1 MRDSRTLPE
10 TAVRV
15 GGNGQPRRIGGR
27 PDTRVGIT
35 KQAASQLIDTLV
47 VRGYVERQDNPD
59 DRGRRTIEL
68 TDRGRAA
75 ATAVR
80 SGVEAVDAELAQ
92 LMSPAGLVG
101 LRAGLEALADIRAR
115 TEEGS

>member
-15 GGNGQPRRIGGR
+15 GGNGQPWRIGGR
-27 PDTRVGIT
+27 PDTKVRIT

-68 TDRGRAA
+68 TDRGRGA

-92 LMSPAGLVG
+92 LLSPAGLVG